1 MEFQK
6 IVEDVLSED
15 VIAGGTGSVFG
26 SNVGATSTHFSGD
39 NYAPGDARTP
49 KSLYG
54 KVMTRKGVVKSNKKT
69 KAKKKSK

>member
-6 IVEDVLSED
+6 IVEQALVENN
-15 VIAGGTGSVFG
+15 VAGGVSSAFG
-26 SNVGATSTHFSGD
+26 SNVGSTSTVTSGD

-54 KVMTRKGVVKSNKKT
+54 GVVTRNGIR
-69 KAKKKSK
+69 KKKLKKKKWI